1 MVGEAPAHN
10 EATGRNLYA
19 LLIGGRRAAA
29 ESAHRPE
36 AMSEAETRAVS
47 AGARRAAG
55 LVGGVAAMAFVQ
67 WTSAVRIW
75 LGVSPVQRLNAC
87 VNALTSLKP
96 SSHAILDICSLRSS
110 R

>member
-55 LVGGVAAMAFVQ
+55 LV
-67 WTSAVRIW
+67 
-75 LGVSPVQRLNAC
+75 
-87 VNALTSLKP
+87 
-96 SSHAILDICSLRSS
+96 
-110 R
+110 